1 MPYKFND
8 ARRDK
13 IPKAKYRV
21 TNWSAYNKSLRRRGD
36 LTVWVTDDVAQ
47 NWSAAHRKS
56 RGGHARYSDL
66 AIESCLTLRVV
77 FRLALRQTQGFMR
90 SIAQLM
96 NLDLPVPD
104 FSTLS
109 CRGTSLNIQH
119 PSHRSN
125 GPITLI
131 VDSTGLKMHGWNAE
145 KHGTTKPRK
154 TWRKLHLAFNPDTG
168 DIVGSKLTTEHVGD
182 ETALP
187 DLVREIDAD
196 VDRFLADG
204 AYDGEGV
211 SACLTARFG
220 HKIEIIVP
228 PPKNAVNGDNSQRN
242 RHIDHIVEHGRLNWQ
257 KETGYNQRS
266 QIEAQIRRWKTII
279 GGSLQTRKLENQIT
293 ETRVAAKAMNRMTA
307 LGKAQFERVPGSI
320 HQRQRRKIK
329 PKVQIPLSQS
339 C

>member
-13 IPKAKYRV
+13 IPKAKCRV
-21 TNWSAYNKSLRRRGD
+21 TNWSAYNESLRRRGD
-36 LTVWVTDDVAQ
+36 LTVWVANDVAQ
-47 NWSAAHRKS
+47 NWAAPHRKS
-56 RGGHARYSDL
+56 RGGQARYSDL
-66 AIESCLTLRVV
+66 AIEICLTLRVV

-109 CRGTSLNIQH
+109 RRSTGLKIQH
-119 PSHRSN
+119 RPRRSD

-131 VDSTGLKMHGWNAE
+131 VDSTGLKMHGGNGWNAE
-145 KHGTTKPRK
+145 KHGTTRPRK

-168 DIVGSKLTTEHVGD
+168 DIVGSELTTEHVGD

-187 DLVREIDAD
+187 DLVGEIDAD
-196 VDRFLADG
+196 VDRFVADG

-211 SACLTARFG
+211 SAYLTARFG
-220 HKIEIIVP
+220 CEIEIIVP

-242 RHIDHIVEHGRLNWQ
+242 RHIDQIAEHGRMNWQ
-257 KETGYNQRS
+257 REKGYNQRS
-266 QIEAQIRRWKTII
+266 QIEAQIGRWKTII
-279 GGSLQTRKLENQIT
+279 GGSLQARKLDNQIT

-307 LGKAQFERVPGSI
+307 LGKAQFERVI
-320 HQRQRRKIK
+320 
-329 PKVQIPLSQS
+329 
-339 C
+339 

>member
-13 IPKAKYRV
+13 IPKAQYRV
-21 TNWSAYNKSLRRRGD
+21 TNWSVYNESLRRRGD
-36 LTVWVTDDVAQ
+36 LTVWVSDDVAQ
-47 NWSAAHRKS
+47 NWAAQRRKS
-56 RGGHARYSDL
+56 RGGQARYSDL
-66 AIESCLTLRVV
+66 AIEICLTLRAV
-77 FRLALRQTQGFMR
+77 FRLALRQTQGCMR

-109 CRGTSLNIQH
+109 RRSTGLKIR
-119 PSHRSN
+119 HRPRRSD
-125 GPITLI
+125 GPIRLI
-131 VDSTGLKMHGWNAE
+131 VDSTGLKMHGGNDWNAE
-145 KHGTTKPRK
+145 KHGTTRPRK

-187 DLVREIDAD
+187 DLVGGIDAD

-220 HKIEIIVP
+220 HEIEIIVP
-228 PPKNAVNGDNSQRN
+228 PPKNAANGDNTQRN
-242 RHIDHIVEHGRLNWQ
+242 RHIDHIAEHGRMNWQ
-257 KETGYNQRS
+257 KEKGYNQRS
-266 QIEAQIRRWKTII
+266 RIEAQIGRWKTII
-279 GGSLQTRKLENQIT
+279 GGSLQARKSTIRSL
-293 ETRVAAKAMNRMTA
+293 
-307 LGKAQFERVPGSI
+307 
-320 HQRQRRKIK
+320 RRASPQKH
-329 PKVQIPLSQS
+329 
-339 C
+339 